1 LAIAAMPL
9 TADQQD
15 VLSPSEAV
23 LMRTCFIYS
32 ILLVC
37 LQTSSF
43 GQTSVITS
51 LQSNGVITWT
61 NSVSNAIYRIEWA
74 STLNGSWQSSWDSLR
89 NIATDTNLSTSA
101 SVPMFYRVTMIP
113 EADILTIIA
122 KPSSIAADT
131 EMSVLSVSGGVPP
144 YSWSVSDPGRGNFPS
159 GITGNSVI
167 YRRYSTGQNAVNV
180 TDGTN
185 NTAWFII
192 QQP

>member
-1 LAIAAMPL
+1 
-9 TADQQD
+9 
-15 VLSPSEAV
+15 
-23 LMRTCFIYS
+23 MRTCFIYY

-74 STLNGSWQSSWDSLR
+74 STLNSSWQSSWDSLR
-89 NIATDTNLSTSA
+89 NITTDTNLSASA

-122 KPSSIAADT
+122 KPFSIAEDN

-144 YSWSVSDPGRGNFPS
+144 YSWTVYDSGRGNFPA
-159 GITGNSVI
+159 GNAGNTVL
-167 YRRYSTGQNAVNV
+167 YKRYSPGQNAVNV

-185 NTAWFII
+185 NTAWVII

>member
-1 LAIAAMPL
+1 
-9 TADQQD
+9 
-15 VLSPSEAV
+15 
-23 LMRTCFIYS
+23 MRTCFIYS